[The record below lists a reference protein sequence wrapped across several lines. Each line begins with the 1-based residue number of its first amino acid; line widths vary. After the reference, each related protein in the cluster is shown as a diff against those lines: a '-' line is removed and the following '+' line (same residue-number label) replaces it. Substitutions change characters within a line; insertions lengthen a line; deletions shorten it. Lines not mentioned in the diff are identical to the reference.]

1 MTDNKKLNLAVVILT
16 FNEEANLEKCLKS
29 VKDFAGEIFVVDS
42 GSTDKTLQ
50 IAMDYGASI
59 YSHSFKNQ
67 ADQMNWA
74 LQNVPIKS
82 NWILRL
88 DADEY
93 VTPELADEIQEVL
106 ANSPK
111 NITGYF
117 IKRRVFFMGRWIRH
131 GGYYPT
137 WILRLWRAG
146 KAKVENREM
155 DEHTVLLEGR
165 AGKLKNDFVDD
176 NRKSLKEWVAKH
188 NDFSSREARERLRA
202 MKQEAGSMEQNGLTG
217 QPERKRWMKQN
228 FYMRLPIFLRAFLY
242 FLYRYIIRLG
252 FLDGKEGLI
261 FHFLQGCWHQFLIDA
276 KMYEET
282 FKHKTQNIK
291 QAATD

>member
-137 WILRLWRAG
+137 WI
-146 KAKVENREM
+146 
-155 DEHTVLLEGR
+155 
-165 AGKLKNDFVDD
+165 
-176 NRKSLKEWVAKH
+176 
-188 NDFSSREARERLRA
+188 
-202 MKQEAGSMEQNGLTG
+202 
-217 QPERKRWMKQN
+217 
-228 FYMRLPIFLRAFLY
+228 
-242 FLYRYIIRLG
+242 
-252 FLDGKEGLI
+252 
-261 FHFLQGCWHQFLIDA
+261 
-276 KMYEET
+276 
-282 FKHKTQNIK
+282 
-291 QAATD
+291 